1 MDRSDNMIVHGDYR
15 FYTDIALERLEKAQ
29 PIHYATVPKRDRARE
44 EDVSKSLASIDMTTS
59 PSRAQQATHTPS
71 HAGPVIRKLGAV
83 SHPPILSWE
92 MTG

>member
-1 MDRSDNMIVHGDYR
+1 MDRTDDMIVHGDYR

-29 PIHYATVPKRDRARE
+29 PTVPKRDRARE
-44 EDVSKSLASIDMTTS
+44 EDVPKSLASIDMTTS

-92 MTG
+92 MIG